1 MRSRTLTTAG
11 LGAAVAAALTPVALP
26 VAPAAAAA
34 TTRTY
39 KGKLERTVFS
49 DVRVSITVRGRSI
62 RSLAVTAN
70 PQSQESYVREAYALP
85 RLRKEVLKTQSF
97 RIHMISGVTIT
108 SDAFILS
115 LYSAMGYAHLR

>member
-26 VAPAAAAA
+26 VAPAAAA

-39 KGKLERTVFS
+39 KGKLERTAFS

-85 RLRKEVLKTQSF
+85 RLRKEVLKAQSF

>member
-26 VAPAAAAA
+26 VATAAAA

-39 KGKLERTVFS
+39 KGRVEHTVYS
-49 DVRVSITVRGRSI
+49 DVRVAITVRGRRI
-62 RSLAVTAN
+62 RSMAVTAN

-85 RLRKEVLKTQSF
+85 RLRKEALKAQSF